1 MKIESY
7 CLRSMPYAQCHVNI
21 ERTSLDGGVVDGS
34 LSAITLVSYRT
45 PIIRLTFD
53 RYANVELEVLYR
65 VDCSATTSRHVNRF
79 TTEFLGKNWYHDL
92 KKLYSD
98 GIRTVNITHLL
109 YYIADN
115 EQWYEN
121 NGKKLDY

>member
-7 CLRSMPYAQCHVNI
+7 SLRSTPYAQCHVNI
-21 ERTSLDGGVVDGS
+21 EYTSFDGGVVDGS
-34 LSAITLVSYRT
+34 ISAITLVSYRT

-65 VDCSATTSRHVNRF
+65 VDCSATTARHVNRF

-98 GIRTVNITHLL
+98 GVRTVNITHLL
-109 YYIADN
+109 YYIADT

-121 NGKKLDY
+121 NGKKFHY

>member
-7 CLRSMPYAQCHVNI
+7 SLRSMPYAQCHVNI
-21 ERTSLDGGVVDGS
+21 ERTSFDGGVVDGS

-65 VDCSATTSRHVNRF
+65 VDCSKTTACHVNRF

-98 GIRTVNITHLL
+98 GVRTVNITHLL